1 MLEDEKLS
9 RKLIDATVGIE
20 RYNEKTGGQFCAVF
34 DLPDIKPTPNILIFR
49 TFFGKTVRQRCLEIY
64 TEYTAASKNQF
75 QQGDYYGIA
84 LIDGCSRRWT
94 AS

>member
-20 RYNEKTGGQFCAVF
+20 RYNEKTEGNFCAVF
-34 DLPDIKPTPNILIFR
+34 DLPNIKSTPNFLVFR

-64 TEYTAASKNQF
+64 TEYTAEPTNQF
-75 QQGDYYGIA
+75 Q
-84 LIDGCSRRWT
+84 
-94 AS
+94 